1 MFNTCVKLRNDL
13 AKVKILIYHSS
24 TKLFDIAIKLDT
36 MENKKS
42 TYFVMKHLIYM
53 SIVRVGH
60 INRL

>member
-1 MFNTCVKLRNDL
+1 MFNTCVKLRNT
-13 AKVKILIYHSS
+13 KVKILIYHSS

-36 MENKKS
+36 IYGKQKNN
-42 TYFVMKHLIYM
+42 TYIAMKYLIYM